1 MFDRTPIDYKKMEEV
16 MNALQKDG
24 RIMTADMIITRYSEL
39 QINLGVRKIEKS
51 DIKFYSKYPHFVGF
65 APRTDISDAYDSRK
79 ILVNY
84 VVFDIAKEEK

>member
-1 MFDRTPIDYKKMEEV
+1 MFDRIPIDYKKMEEV
-16 MNALQKDG
+16 VNALQKEG
-24 RIMTADMIITRYSEL
+24 RLMDADMIITRYSEL

-65 APRTDISDAYDSRK
+65 VPMIDISDNSRQ
-79 ILVNY
+79 IPINY

>member
-16 MNALQKDG
+16 MNALRKDM
-24 RIMTADMIITRYSEL
+24 RVMDNDMIITRYSEI

-65 APRTDISDAYDSRK
+65 VPRTDISDDSRK
-79 ILVNY
+79 IPINY
-84 VVFDIAKEEK
+84 VVFDVAKEEK